1 MSDEITQ
8 RKNFIINT
16 IYAVLIIALIA
27 ICLLSASVIM
37 PFWIALLLAA
47 VMQPLTRLLDK
58 KLPIKKNI
66 LSMIVCLIF
75 YVIIGGAIVWM
86 ISGAL
91 YLLEQ
96 AFTEL
101 PAYYNSTIKPA
112 LDSSGNFAESVL
124 SILPAQVRPD
134 LETINT
140 AIAGAVQNFVTGLS
154 QKGVTFAGSFV
165 SAIPSS
171 FLSVL
176 ITILLSF
183 FINMQYD
190 DVIHFLK
197 CQLPEKI
204 RNSTGELK
212 QLVKSS
218 LFKYLKS
225 TLILMLIT
233 MAELTVGFLVIRVSN
248 PIGLAVGI
256 AIFDA
261 LPVFGVGTIMIP
273 WAIIELI
280 NENYALAAGLAV
292 VYVIVDIMRNI
303 WEPKIIGTQFELNPI
318 VALVTVY
325 AGYQLA
331 GIFGMIGLLIT
342 VYILLT
348 FHKAGKIKLYNSPVE
363 LKISNTQKTEE
374 PNGKQ

>member
-1 MSDEITQ
+1 MSDEIIR
-8 RKNFIINT
+8 RKAFIINA
-16 IYAVLIIALIA
+16 IYALLVIAAVA
-27 ICLLSASVIM
+27 ICFLTASIIM
-37 PFWIALLLAA
+37 PFWVALLLAA
-47 VMQPLTRLLDK
+47 MMQPFTRFLDK
-58 KLPIKKNI
+58 KLPVRKSI
-66 LSMIVCLIF
+66 LSTVVCLIF
-75 YVIIGGAIVWM
+75 YVIIGGAIVWL

-91 YLLEQ
+91 YLMEQ

-134 LETINT
+134 LETINA
-140 AIAGAVQNFVTGLS
+140 AIAGATQNFITGLS
-154 QKGVTFAGSFV
+154 QKGVAFAGSFV

-190 DVIHFLK
+190 DVICFLK

-204 RNSTGELK
+204 RNSAGELK
-212 QLVKSS
+212 QLIKSS

-233 MAELTVGFLVIRVSN
+233 MAELTVGFLIIRVRN
-248 PIGLAVGI
+248 PIGLAIAI

-261 LPVFGVGTIMIP
+261 LPVFGVGTVMIP
-273 WAIIELI
+273 WAIIELL
-280 NENYALAAGLAV
+280 NGNYALAVGLSV
-292 VYVIVDIMRNI
+292 VYVIVDVMRNI
-303 WEPKIIGTQFELNPI
+303 WEPRIIGAQFELNPI

-331 GIFGMIGLLIT
+331 GIFGMIGLLIA

-348 FHKAGKIKLYNSPVE
+348 FHKAGKIKLFNSPK
-363 LKISNTQKTEE
+363 KIEPSNGQEQETSH
-374 PNGKQ
+374 GK